1 MKPSPAVPRAAPL
14 VRTGRLTALR
24 GSLSARLVVLMVL
37 FMTLAGLLMQLPAVA
52 RYRMACL
59 EDSIARGFDIALAL
73 RGSRERQ
80 AQPATSTPEYMLE
93 EVLLHHSQ
101 LLGVEVGPMPG
112 PQVWILGT
120 IPDRVD
126 ATVEVP
132 EQTIPAL
139 LLDTLQTMLGGA
151 ERIVRVRGVQGNK
164 VPVAVYVDEAVL
176 YRDVYSYTLWIV
188 LYSLLIALALAAL
201 LYLCLQWL
209 MVRSIRTIT
218 RSLMRFREDPEQA
231 ARALPS
237 GGRGDEIGYIEAEL
251 GRMQR
256 ELRAALAQQTRLAA
270 LGAAVSKLNHDFK
283 SILSTVSIASG
294 RLAKVDDPTVR
305 KIAPL
310 LVGSVERAIALCT
323 QAQDLARGD
332 QVALSRTRFM
342 LRDLAEEVWAALE
355 ARGGGRVAW
364 HDRVRPDLELDADR
378 ERLYRVL
385 LNLGQNAIQAG
396 ATQLRLEGVCRD
408 GQCVLDL
415 HDNGAGI
422 PEGQRRRLFQPFVGS
437 SRAEGTGLGLV
448 TARDLVRAHGG
459 DLALRNT
466 GPQGTCFRIH
476 LPQPPVARAG
486 AAA

>member
-1 MKPSPAVPRAAPL
+1 MKPPPAVPLARS
-14 VRTGRLTALR
+14 GRWLALR

-73 RGSRERQ
+73 RGGRGSQ
-80 AQPATSTPEYMLE
+80 AMPATTTPEYMLE

-101 LLGVEVGPMPG
+101 IVGVEVGPMPG
-112 PQVWILGT
+112 PQVWMLGS

-126 ATVEVP
+126 ATVVVA
-132 EQTIPAL
+132 EQSIPWL
-139 LLDTLQTMLGGA
+139 LLDTLQTLLGGA
-151 ERIVRVRGVQGNK
+151 DRIVRVEGMQGNK

-188 LYSLLIALALAAL
+188 LYSLIIALALAAL

-209 MVRSIRTIT
+209 VVRSIRSIT
-218 RSLMRFREDPEQA
+218 LNLKRFRENPEQTEQ
-231 ARALPS
+231 ALPS
-237 GGRGDEIGYIEAEL
+237 GVRDDEIGYIEAEL
-251 GRMQR
+251 SRMQR

-270 LGAAVSKLNHDFK
+270 LGGAVSKLNHDFK

-305 KIAPL
+305 RIAPL
-310 LVGSVERAIALCT
+310 LVGSVERAIGLCT

-332 QVALSRTRFM
+332 QVTLNRERFM
-342 LRDLAEEVWAALE
+342 LRVLAEEVWEALE
-355 ARGGGRVAW
+355 PRGGGRVGW
-364 HDRVRPDLELDADR
+364 HNQVDPTLKLDADR

-396 ATQLRLEGVCRD
+396 ATVLRLNAVCKD
-408 GQCVLDL
+408 DACVFDV
-415 HDNGAGI
+415 HDNGPGI
-422 PEGQRRRLFQPFVGS
+422 PEAQQRQLFQPFVGS
-437 SRAEGTGLGLV
+437 TRAEGTGLGLV
-448 TARDLVRAHGG
+448 IARDLIRAHGG
-459 DLALRNT
+459 ELVLRNT
-466 GPQGTCFRIH
+466 EGQGTCFRIR
-476 LPQPPVARAG
+476 LPQPPG
-486 AAA
+486 TAA